1 MITKA
6 KRLKSIG
13 KFYDFS
19 SSANELDWY
28 KNTFV
33 FAPNAYGKTTF
44 VNVLRS
50 LRDNDPKLI
59 RARKTLGVTANP
71 EAVIVIAGGNHIFN
85 GARWDRPC
93 TDIQIFDSPFIHANI
108 LTHEIGHEHKKNI
121 HKIIIGEQGKKLAEE
136 LSALKTKE
144 KAKSQELANLVGQ
157 FKKGGFTLAMNA
169 FLAIPGADETAV
181 GDRIQ
186 KLEQDIKTKG
196 SAEAVQKLGH
206 PKLMAAPSFDLSTA
220 KKLASKKLVAIHE
233 AAEKQVLAHIGRNFK
248 DGAQARQ
255 FIRQGLDVIQAD
267 CPFCGQDLKNAAN
280 LLKAY
285 REFFDEAFRRYQE
298 EVAEQVASFEKW
310 NLDNVLTALV
320 STHNANL
327 ATVRQWEPYLGVGAS
342 DLLGLADD
350 GNAQSDEKPELAG
363 VNEDFEPFYNAARAA
378 SANKSGVSVV
388 GLSDVA
394 ATVEACRA
402 RLVELKGKVRSE
414 LESKQKDPNHNADL
428 SQFDALATE
437 LGGLNAALEKY
448 NNEATAFTEK
458 AKQYVA
464 DLPKSDIASIRQSLA
479 KEQEIKK
486 RFAPEWKSWASA
498 YPPAKKEVGDLQ
510 TQKNTKQKEL
520 ENYSKSIFDTYQ
532 SRINELLETLGTD
545 FTITGL
551 TGKTDERANESYSDF
566 GFLILRQAVP
576 LTTRQDEAPCFRNT
590 LSEGDKSTL
599 AFAFFMA
606 TLEKQPG
613 LDKQIVVFDDPL
625 SSLDETRREA
635 TARLLLAL
643 SPTVMQLNVF
653 THKRDFLHM
662 LCDKMPDNKTLR
674 LRFDKKDGTRFAVLD
689 IEEDR
694 KGDHARLIE
703 NMERYLGEDFG
714 PTAENMQGNL
724 RKLFET
730 VLKTKYYRVLAAD
743 IKAKHGLGALLTA
756 LFGAKLIDE
765 VIKPRL
771 FDLCSVA
778 SGSHH
783 GEIVDVTAR
792 QLTRD
797 ELLPLIREALDLV
810 HKV

>member
-19 SSANELDWY
+19 SSANDLDWH

-59 RARKTLGVTANP
+59 RARKTLGATVNP
-71 EAVIVIAGGNHIFN
+71 EAVIVIAGGNHVFN
-85 GARWDRPC
+85 GTRWDKPC
-93 TDIQIFDSPFIHANI
+93 PDIQIFDSPFIHANI

-136 LSALKTKE
+136 LSAIKTKE
-144 KAKSQELANLVGQ
+144 KAKSQEVANLVGQ
-157 FKKGGFTLAMNA
+157 FRKGGFALAMDA
-169 FLAIPGADETAV
+169 FLAIPVAEETAV

-186 KLEQDIKTKG
+186 KFEQDIKSKE
-196 SAEAVQKLGH
+196 SEEVVQKLGH
-206 PKLMAAPSFDLSTA
+206 PKLMVAPSFDLPTSRE
-220 KKLASKKLVAIHE
+220 LAGKKLVAVHE
-233 AAEKQVLAHIGRNFK
+233 AAEKQVLAHIDRNFK
-248 DGAQARQ
+248 DSTQAKQ
-255 FIRQGLDVIQAD
+255 FIRHGLDLIQAD
-267 CPFCGQDLKNAAN
+267 CPFCGQDLKNSAD

-298 EVAEQVASFEKW
+298 DIAEKIASLEKW
-310 NLDNVLTALV
+310 NLDNVLTALA

-327 ATVRQWEPYLGVGAS
+327 ATVRQWEPYLGVA
-342 DLLGLADD
+342 
-350 GNAQSDEKPELAG
+350 
-363 VNEDFEPFYNAARAA
+363 
-378 SANKSGVSVV
+378 

-414 LESKQKDPNHNADL
+414 LESKQKDPNHNSDL
-428 SQFDALATE
+428 SQFDALTTE
-437 LGGLNAALEKY
+437 LGTLNAALEEY
-448 NNEATAFTEK
+448 NNEVTALTEK

-464 DLPKSDIASIRQSLA
+464 NLPKSDITLIRQSLA

-486 RFAPEWKSWASA
+486 RFAPEWKSWAST
-498 YPPAKKEVGDLQ
+498 YPSAKKEVDDLQ

-520 ENYSKSIFDTYQ
+520 ENYSRSIFDTYQ
-532 SRINELLETLGTD
+532 TRINELLVTLGTD
-545 FTITGL
+545 FAITGL

-566 GFLILRQAVP
+566 GFLILQQTVP
-576 LTTRQDEAPCFRNT
+576 LTTRQDEAPCFKNT

-606 TLEKQPG
+606 TLEKQPE

-643 SPTVMQLNVF
+643 SPTVQQLNVF

-674 LRFDKKDGTRFAVLD
+674 LRSDKNNGTRFDVLD
-689 IEEDR
+689 VEDDR
-694 KGDHARLIE
+694 KSDHARLIE
-703 NMERYLGEDFG
+703 GMERYLSEDYG
-714 PTAENMQGNL
+714 PTTEIMQGNL

-743 IKAKHGLGALLTA
+743 IKAKHGLGTLLTT

-765 VIKPRL
+765 TIKPRL

-778 SGSHH
+778 NGSHH